1 MNTLIQHAMFSLI
14 QPTTLRA
21 PHVAMTVSS
30 STEPKIPG
38 DYGFDPLGLGNA
50 DVLIAYRE
58 AEVKHARLAML
69 AAVGWPLQEIFH
81 PILVDFLRGSGE
93 AGVRDVL
100 AETEG
105 KSPSLL
111 NGGLEQWEVAPALA
125 LAIFTASV
133 LELKDLRA
141 REANGLKFNEFEKD
155 RVPGDFA
162 YDPLNIIGSLPAEA
176 KFAFQEKE
184 LLNGRLA
191 MIAVTCYVASEFA
204 FGIPVVR
211 FTPDLFQP
219 IIFAADVRQFLDQ
232 SFSMASMDG
241 SINGVAY

>member
-1 MNTLIQHAMFSLI
+1 
-14 QPTTLRA
+14 
-21 PHVAMTVSS
+21 
-30 STEPKIPG
+30 
-38 DYGFDPLGLGNA
+38 
-50 DVLIAYRE
+50 
-58 AEVKHARLAML
+58 ML

-81 PILVDFLRGSGE
+81 PILVDLLRADGA

-100 AETEG
+100 AESAG

-125 LAIFTASV
+125 IAVLTGSI

-141 REANGLKFNEFEKD
+141 REANGLKFNEFEQD

-162 YDPLNIIGSLPAEA
+162 YDPLNIIGSLPMEE

-191 MIAVTCYVASEFA
+191 MIAVVCYVASEFA
-204 FGIPVVR
+204 FDIPVIR

-219 IIFAADVRQFLDQ
+219 LIFASDVRQFLDQ

>member
-1 MNTLIQHAMFSLI
+1 MPLTALCLSARLSTSDLSFSH
-14 QPTTLRA
+14 RA
-21 PHVAMTVSS
+21 
-30 STEPKIPG
+30 G
-38 DYGFDPLGLGNA
+38 WDPLGLGKP

-58 AEVKHARLAML
+58 AELKHARLAML

-81 PILVDFLRGSGE
+81 PILVDLLRADGA

-100 AETEG
+100 AESAG

-125 LAIFTASV
+125 IAVLTGSI

-141 REANGLKFNEFEKD
+141 REANGLKFNEFEQD

-162 YDPLNIIGSLPAEA
+162 YDPLNIIGSLPMEE

-191 MIAVTCYVASEFA
+191 MIAVVCYVASEFV
-204 FGIPVVR
+204 FDIPVIR

-219 IIFAADVRQFLDQ
+219 LIFASDVRQFLDQ